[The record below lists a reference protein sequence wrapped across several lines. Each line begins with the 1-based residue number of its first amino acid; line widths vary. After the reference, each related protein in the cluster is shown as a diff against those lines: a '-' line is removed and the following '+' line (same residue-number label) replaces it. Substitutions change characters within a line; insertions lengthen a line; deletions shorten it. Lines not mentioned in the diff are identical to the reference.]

1 MAADAGG
8 AGREDRALSVLL
20 AVKALRAGYGRVPVL
35 HGVDFEVAE
44 GEIVGVL
51 GHNGMGKTTL
61 LKAIMGLVPAAGGV
75 IDYAGLD
82 LTRERASER
91 ARHGIGYV
99 PQGRG
104 IFPALSVRDNIRMG
118 LAAHHDEEEEALRRV
133 LAEFPRLEPLL
144 DRDGGAL
151 SGGEQQL
158 LAIARCFISEP
169 DLILLDEPTEGIQPS
184 IVDRII
190 ELLRDLNRRRGVTVV
205 MVEQNLDFITELSHR
220 VLLLRKGV
228 ITGEVKGSDAADP
241 ALIEEFTGFGGGAGT
256 PAAAP
261 IAAGRAA
268 TRVAAAESPAP
279 PVAAR
284 GVPPPPASGFGSAPM
299 DSAPRLRGSDGR
311 GTGQGRVRRSGMRE
325 RRTPMDSR
333 LRGNDE
339 QASSPSYPRS
349 LSPRRRGAESIELA
363 RVLPPELVDR
373 SLMSPSPAT
382 TLVPA
387 GATSG
392 SSEASR
398 PPAPVL
404 NERISYMT
412 VQRPTHA
419 QLEQIVAELGMHMS
433 DARIQEFLDVMQG
446 TLDAYDVVDA
456 MPDYLPPVL
465 YPRTAG
471 HRPSPE
477 ENPLNAW
484 YVKTEVRGAPR
495 GPLHGRTVAL
505 KDNVCLAGVPMMN
518 GASTLKGYTPDVD
531 ATVVTRLLDA
541 GATIVG
547 KAHCEY
553 FCLSGGSHTNATG
566 PVENPHRRGYS
577 AGGSSSGSGALV
589 GGGFVDMAI
598 GGDQG
603 GSIRIPASYCGCYG
617 MKPTHG
623 LVPYTGVMPIET
635 TIDHTGPMTRS
646 VLDNAVMLQAIAGED
661 GLDPR
666 QYHPRVDDYVA
677 AVGRGAGGLRIA
689 VVKEGFGHAAS
700 EPDVDAKVR
709 AGAET
714 FRRLGATVDEVS
726 IPAHLQGPA
735 IWTPIALEGLTN
747 QMMHGNGMGTGWEG
761 MYTTSL
767 LDFHAHWRSR
777 ADELSDT
784 LKISMFIGQYYL
796 KHHRGHYYAKAQNL
810 APAAPRGVRPGAR
823 RLRPAAHADLADEG
837 HPAAA
842 ARRPPRALLP
852 AGLRDAAEHL
862 ALRRD
867 RPSRHVRALRPERR
881 AAGGD
886 DAGGAGRGR
895 RPPSTAPPPP
905 SSRRATGGVGDWT
918 RQKSKRNNELVRGVA
933 ADRTGV
939 DRPADP

>member
-1 MAADAGG
+1 M
-8 AGREDRALSVLL
+8 SVLL

-35 HGVDFEVAE
+35 HGVDFEVEE

-61 LKAIMGLVPAAGGV
+61 LKAIMGIVPAAGGV

-91 ARHGIGYV
+91 ARRGIGYV

-118 LAAHHDEEEEALRRV
+118 VAAHHHDDEEEALRRV
-133 LAEFPRLEPLL
+133 LAEFPLLEPLL

-158 LAIARCFISEP
+158 LAIARCLISEP
-169 DLILLDEPTEGIQPS
+169 ELILLDEPTEGIQPS

-220 VLLLRKGV
+220 VLLLQKGV

-241 ALIEEFTGFGGGAGT
+241 ALIEEFTGFGGGAGAS
-256 PAAAP
+256 AAAP
-261 IAAGRAA
+261 MAATRAA
-268 TRVAAAESPAP
+268 TRAATAESPAP
-279 PVAAR
+279 PDAAR
-284 GVPPPPASGFGSAPM
+284 GGLPPPPATAP
-299 DSAPRLRGSDGR
+299 
-311 GTGQGRVRRSGMRE
+311 
-325 RRTPMDSR
+325 
-333 LRGNDE
+333 
-339 QASSPSYPRS
+339 
-349 LSPRRRGAESIELA
+349 
-363 RVLPPELVDR
+363 
-373 SLMSPSPAT
+373 
-382 TLVPA
+382 VPA
-387 GATSG
+387 GATPN
-392 SSEASR
+392 AAA
-398 PPAPVL
+398 PPRHPVPVL
-404 NERISYMT
+404 NERIAYMT
-412 VQRPTHA
+412 AQRPTHA
-419 QLEQIVAELGMHMS
+419 QLAEIVAELGMHMS

-471 HRPSPE
+471 HRPSAE

-553 FCLSGGSHTNATG
+553 FCLSGGSHTGAAG
-566 PVENPHRRGYS
+566 PVENPHRAGYS
-577 AGGSSSGSGALV
+577 AGGSSSGSAALV
-589 GGGFVDMAI
+589 GGGYVDMAI

-603 GSIRIPASYCGCYG
+603 GSIRIPSSYSGCYG

-623 LVPYTGVMPIET
+623 LVPYTGIMPIEA
-635 TIDHTGPMTRS
+635 TIDITGPMTQN

-666 QYHPRVDDYVA
+666 QFHPQVDDYVA
-677 AVGRGAGGLRIA
+677 ALGRGAGGMRIA
-689 VVKEGFGHAAS
+689 VVKEGFGHPVS

-726 IPAHLQGPA
+726 IPAHLHGLA

-747 QMMHGNGMGTGWEG
+747 QMMHGNGMGTGWKG

-784 LKISMFIGQYYL
+784 LKISMFVGQYYL

-810 APAAPRGVRPGAR
+810 ARQLREEYDRVLGAYDLLLMPTLPMKATPLPPRDAP
-823 RLRPAAHADLADEG
+823 LALYCQRAFEMLPNTAPFSLTG
-837 HPAAA
+837 HPAMSVPCGMSDGLPVGMMLVGGNWQEAVIYRAA
-842 ARRPPRALLP
+842 AAFEQ
-852 AGLRDAAEHL
+852 A
-862 ALRRD
+862 
-867 RPSRHVRALRPERR
+867 
-881 AAGGD
+881 
-886 DAGGAGRGR
+886 
-895 RPPSTAPPPP
+895 
-905 SSRRATGGVGDWT
+905 GDW
-918 RQKSKRNNELVRGVA
+918 RG
-933 ADRTGV
+933 T
-939 DRPADP
+939 

>member
-1 MAADAGG
+1 MS
-8 AGREDRALSVLL
+8 ALLEVRSLN
-20 AVKALRAGYGRVPVL
+20 AGYGRVPVL
-35 HGVDFEVAE
+35 HGIDLTVDP

-51 GHNGMGKTTL
+51 GHNGMGKSTL
-61 LKAIMGLVPAAGGV
+61 LKTIMGIVPANGGA
-75 IDYAGLD
+75 IAYGGLD
-82 LTRERASER
+82 LTRERVSRR
-91 ARHGIGYV
+91 ARLGVGYV

-104 IFPALSVRDNIRMG
+104 IFPNLTVRDNLRMG
-118 LAAHHDEEEEALRRV
+118 TAAHDEGDEDGAIRRI

-158 LAIARCFISEP
+158 LAIARCLVSEP

-184 IVDRII
+184 LVDEIVA
-190 ELLRDLNRRRGVTVV
+190 LLRDLNRRRGVAVV
-205 MVEQNLDFITELSHR
+205 LVEQNLEFITELSHR
-220 VLLLRKGV
+220 VLLLQKGV

-241 ALIEEFTGFGGGAGT
+241 ALVEEFTGFGGGAG
-256 PAAAP
+256 ASGAAP
-261 IAAGRAA
+261 TAAGRTA
-268 TRVAAAESPAP
+268 TQVATAESPAP

-284 GVPPPPASGFGSAPM
+284 GVPPPPASVFGSGPM
-299 DSAPRLRGSDGR
+299 DSRLRGNDGR

-325 RRTPMDSR
+325 WRTPMDSR

-339 QASSPSYPRS
+339 QASLPSFPRN
-349 LSPRRRGAESIELA
+349 LSPRRRGAESTELQ
-363 RVLPPELVDR
+363 RGLPSERVDR
-373 SLMSPSPAT
+373 SLMSPPPAIAPA
-382 TLVPA
+382 PA

-392 SSEASR
+392 ASEAPRR
-398 PPAPVL
+398 PASVL

-456 MPDYLPPVL
+456 MPDHLPPVL

-505 KDNVCLAGVPMMN
+505 KDNVCVAGVPMMN

-666 QYHPRVDDYVA
+666 QYHPQVDDYVA

-689 VVKEGFGHAAS
+689 VVKEGFGHPVS

-810 APAAPRGVRPGAR
+810 ARQLREEYDRVLGAYDLLLMPTLPMKATPLPPRDAPLALYCR
-823 RLRPAAHADLADEG
+823 RAFEMLPNTSPFDVTG
-837 HPAAA
+837 HPAMSVPCAMSDGLPVGMMLVGGKWKEAAIYRAA
-842 ARRPPRALLP
+842 AAFEQ
-852 AGLRDAAEHL
+852 A
-862 ALRRD
+862 
-867 RPSRHVRALRPERR
+867 
-881 AAGGD
+881 
-886 DAGGAGRGR
+886 
-895 RPPSTAPPPP
+895 
-905 SSRRATGGVGDWT
+905 GDW
-918 RQKSKRNNELVRGVA
+918 RHS
-933 ADRTGV
+933 
-939 DRPADP
+939 

>member
-1 MAADAGG
+1 M
-8 AGREDRALSVLL
+8 SVLL
-20 AVKALRAGYGRVPVL
+20 SVKALRAGYGRVPVL
-35 HGVDFEVAE
+35 HGVDFGVEE

-61 LKAIMGLVPAAGGV
+61 LKAIMGIVPAAAGV
-75 IDYAGLD
+75 IDYAGVD

-91 ARHGIGYV
+91 AGRGIGYV

-104 IFPALSVRDNIRMG
+104 IFPNLSVRDNIRMG
-118 LAAHHDEEEEALRRV
+118 LAAHHHEDEEEAIRRV
-133 LAEFPRLEPLL
+133 LAELPQLEPLL

-158 LAIARCFISEP
+158 LAIARCLVSEP
-169 DLILLDEPTEGIQPS
+169 ELILLDEPTEGIQPS

-190 ELLRDLNRRRGVTVV
+190 ELLRDLAHRRGVTVV

-220 VLLLRKGV
+220 VLLLQKGL

-241 ALIEEFTGFGGGAGT
+241 ALIEEFTGFGGGSGT
-256 PAAAP
+256 PAVAPLAATGAATAAP
-261 IAAGRAA
+261 PA
-268 TRVAAAESPAP
+268 SPASVRGVP
-279 PVAAR
+279 PPPAASARGMLLPSAASAR
-284 GVPPPPASGFGSAPM
+284 GVPPPPAAPVPAPGGAPAPSAAALRHPGSALSQR
-299 DSAPRLRGSDGR
+299 SA
-311 GTGQGRVRRSGMRE
+311 
-325 RRTPMDSR
+325 
-333 LRGNDE
+333 
-339 QASSPSYPRS
+339 
-349 LSPRRRGAESIELA
+349 
-363 RVLPPELVDR
+363 
-373 SLMSPSPAT
+373 
-382 TLVPA
+382 
-387 GATSG
+387 
-392 SSEASR
+392 
-398 PPAPVL
+398 
-404 NERISYMT
+404 YMT

-419 QLEQIVAELGMHMS
+419 QLEEIVAELGMHLS
-433 DARIQEFLDVMQG
+433 DTRIQEFLDVMQG

-456 MPDYLPPVL
+456 MPDHLPPVL

-471 HRPSPE
+471 RRPSPE

-531 ATVVTRLLDA
+531 ATIVTRLLDA
-541 GATIVG
+541 GATIAG

-623 LVPYTGVMPIET
+623 LVPYSGVMPIEA
-635 TIDHTGPMTRS
+635 TIDHTGPMTQN

-666 QYHPRVDDYVA
+666 QYHPQVDDYVG

-689 VVKEGFGHAAS
+689 VVKEGFGHPVS

-709 AGAET
+709 TGAET

-735 IWTPIALEGLTN
+735 IWTPIALEGLTS
-747 QMMHGNGMGTGWEG
+747 QMMYGNGMGTGWEG
-761 MYTTSL
+761 LYTTSL

-784 LKISMFIGQYYL
+784 LKISMFIGSYYL
-796 KHHRGHYYAKAQNL
+796 KHHRGHYYAKSQNL
-810 APAAPRGVRPGAR
+810 ARQLREEYDRVLGAYDLLLMPTLPMKATPLPPRDASLALYCQRAFEMLPNTAPFDVT
-823 RLRPAAHADLADEG
+823 G
-837 HPAAA
+837 HPAMSVPCGMSDGLPVGMMLVGGKWREAVIYRAA
-842 ARRPPRALLP
+842 AAFEQ
-852 AGLRDAAEHL
+852 A
-862 ALRRD
+862 
-867 RPSRHVRALRPERR
+867 
-881 AAGGD
+881 
-886 DAGGAGRGR
+886 
-895 RPPSTAPPPP
+895 
-905 SSRRATGGVGDWT
+905 GDW
-918 RQKSKRNNELVRGVA
+918 RGM
-933 ADRTGV
+933 
-939 DRPADP
+939 